1 MFFSEQPAEKV
12 DGYAPPF
19 NLKLTGTYFFKHL
32 MRVSLITGLLFGI
45 TVQLLLAAGAKAQK
59 MSEVKVSFGLKNES
73 LYTVLKKL
81 ENNSPFNFI
90 YRKDEV
96 DVVKS
101 LTLTAE
107 SRSVEEVLN
116 LVLDQKEFSYSQ
128 VDKSILIVKK
138 APLTTTPIAAT
149 QVAATINGDV
159 FTADNMPLPGV
170 TVREKN
176 TNNATATN
184 SNGHFSLKVN
194 DANATLVFSFLGY
207 VTKEVA
213 LNGQATIKVV
223 MTETATR
230 MNEVVVVGYGT
241 QKKGNVTGAIARIT
255 DKQIEERPI
264 TRVEQALQ
272 GQIAGV
278 AVRNTSGAPGADI
291 AVQVRG
297 AASISGSATPL
308 YVVDGVPLDNLSGVN
323 PSDIA
328 SIDVLKD
335 AASAAIYGSRGSN
348 GVVLIATKR
357 GKSGTPVMSVSA
369 YTALANAER
378 KVKVMTSDE
387 WIEFNKKW
395 LYRQWT
401 LASGLPASASQAE
414 RIAYAQSKNPAA
426 VYNTRAQLGTIRT
439 AYGIYDPY
447 WGTNAIEPIDWQ
459 DVMLRRAPVTDVEV
473 SASGSNDMVNYAI
486 SGGAY
491 HQQGIIQGSAYKRYS
506 FRANIEA
513 KLSNRVKIGLNLSP
527 SVGTTTGANVDGK
540 DNAVARTL
548 SYPGWVL
555 AGSGRDAGAQP
566 TKFYDIWGSGP
577 NVVSPYVQA
586 VYNDRTIK
594 DTRINTAFNTNINII
609 KGLNVNGLVGWNYRG
624 NSQQTYSPTWA
635 QPTWDTATPGQL
647 SSSAKSTLS
656 SNSVLVQGTAT
667 YVKEIGRHS
676 FNLLAGAS
684 QETYAD
690 ETSSQGETGFPND
703 KTFIF
708 DLTRGTTINTNTI
721 YASKNALISY
731 FGRVQY
737 AYDNKYLFAA
747 SLRSDGS
754 SKFGPNNRWGLF
766 PSLSAGW
773 VLSEEPV
780 FKKLDWLGTTKL
792 RASWGQAGND
802 RIGNS
807 AFLSSMTALN
817 YVTGTNQ
824 TVASGFVVGNISNSK
839 LRWEKTDSYNL
850 GLDIGLFRDRLSISA
865 DIYYKKTTDLLLNA
879 PVSLTTGFANM
890 FDNVGSVANR
900 GLEVEINAV
909 NITNKVF
916 KWSTSLNVSANRNK
930 ILSLT
935 NQNADI
941 KLGQGNTIIQRVGYP
956 INSYYLLKAT
966 GVLRAADFNT
976 DASGNITT
984 AKVPIFSGQKPGDTK
999 YSDANNDGKIDA
1011 NDYII
1016 AGNFQPNFDFG
1027 ITNTFT
1033 YKHWDLSIL
1042 VQGRV
1047 GGDLLSI
1054 GSRAWNRATN
1064 DPRYEYMQ
1072 SWLKDAYWSE
1082 ADPGNG
1088 KVPAFFSAV
1097 TSQYDTNWMYTAAYL
1112 RIKNINLGYNL
1123 PVAKKVFRSLR
1134 LYASCDNVFLLDG
1147 YYPGYS
1153 PEGATQDNSS
1163 ADWGAYPLARTFSI
1177 GLNASF

>member
-1 MFFSEQPAEKV
+1 MFFSEQPTEKV
-12 DGYAPPF
+12 VGYAPPF
-19 NLKLTGTYFFKHL
+19 NLKFTGTYFFKQL
-32 MRVSLITGLLFGI
+32 MRVSLITGILFCI
-45 TVQLLLAAGAKAQK
+45 TVQFLLAAGAKAQK
-59 MSEVKVSFGLKNES
+59 MSEVKVNFGLKNES
-73 LYTVLKKL
+73 LYSVFKKL

-96 DVVKS
+96 DQVKS
-101 LTLTAE
+101 LNLPPE
-107 SRSVEEVLN
+107 SRSVDEVLN
-116 LVLDQKEFSYSQ
+116 LILDKAEFTYSQ
-128 VDKSILIVKK
+128 IDKSILIIKK
-138 APLTTTPIAAT
+138 SPPSSSMFAEA
-149 QVAATINGDV
+149 QMVVTIKGDV
-159 FTADNMPLPGV
+159 FTEDNLPLPGV

-176 TNNATATN
+176 TNNATATDP
-184 SNGHFSLKVN
+184 NGHFNLKIA

-207 VTKEVA
+207 VTKEIA
-213 LNGQATIKVV
+213 LNGQTSVKVILI
-223 MTETATR
+223 ETATKV
-230 MNEVVVVGYGT
+230 NEVVVVGYGT
-241 QKKGNVTGAIARIT
+241 QKKSNITGAIARIT

-264 TRVEQALQ
+264 TRIEQALQ

-308 YVVDGVPLDNLSGVN
+308 YVVDGVPLDNLSGIN

-357 GKSGTPVMSVSA
+357 GKSGVPVLSVSA

-395 LYRQWT
+395 LDRQWT
-401 LASGLPASASQAE
+401 ITSGLPATTSQAD
-414 RIAYAQSKNPAA
+414 RVAFAA
-426 VYNTRAQLGTIRT
+426 KATGKTYTTRTDLAGLRT
-439 AYGIYDPY
+439 TYGIYDPY
-447 WGTNAIEPIDWQ
+447 WGTSAIEPIDWQ
-459 DVMLRRAPVTDVEV
+459 DVMLRSAPVNDVEL

-491 HQQGIIQGSAYKRYS
+491 NQTGIVQGSAYKRYS

-527 SVGTTTGANVDGK
+527 SIGTTTGANVDGK

-555 AGSGRDAGAQP
+555 AGTGREAGSQP
-566 TKFYDIWGSGP
+566 SKFYDAWGSGP
-577 NVVSPYVQA
+577 DVVSPYVQA
-586 VYNDRTIK
+586 TGNARTVK
-594 DTRINTAFNTNINII
+594 DTRMNTAFNTNINII
-609 KGLNVNGLVGWNYRG
+609 KGLNVTGLVGWNYRG

-635 QPTWDTATPGQL
+635 QPTWDKATPGQL
-647 SSSAKSTLS
+647 SSSTKSTLA

-676 FNLLAGAS
+676 INVLAGAS
-684 QETYAD
+684 QETYSD
-690 ETSSQGETGFPND
+690 ETSNQGETGFPND

-708 DLTRGTTINTNTI
+708 DITRGTTINTNTI

-737 AYDNKYLFAA
+737 AYDNKYLFSA

-773 VLSEEPV
+773 ILSEEPA
-780 FKKLDWLGTTKL
+780 FKKIDWLGTTKL

-817 YVTGTNQ
+817 YVTGTTQ

-850 GLDIGLFRDRLSISA
+850 GLDVGFFRDRLSLSA

-890 FDNVGSVANR
+890 FNNVGSVANQ
-900 GLEVEINAV
+900 GLEIELNAV
-909 NITNKVF
+909 NITSKHF

-935 NQNADI
+935 NQDADI

-984 AKVPIFSGQKPGDTK
+984 AKIPIFSGQKVGDTK
-999 YSDANNDGKIDA
+999 YFDANNDGKIDA
-1011 NDYII
+1011 NDYVI

-1064 DPRYEYMQ
+1064 DPRYEYME

-1082 ADPGNG
+1082 AEPGNG

-1112 RIKNINLGYNL
+1112 RVKNINLGYNMPFL
-1123 PVAKKVFRSLR
+1123 KKAFKSLR
-1134 LYASCDNVFLLDG
+1134 VYASCDNVFLLDG

-1153 PEGATQDNSS
+1153 PEGATQDNTS
-1163 ADWGAYPLARTFSI
+1163 ADWGSYPLARTFSI

>member
-1 MFFSEQPAEKV
+1 MIFSEQPTEKV
-12 DGYAPPF
+12 VGYAPPF
-19 NLKLTGTYFFKHL
+19 NLKFTETYFFKQL
-32 MRVSLITGLLFGI
+32 MRVSLIIGILFCI
-45 TVQLLLAAGAKAQK
+45 TVQVLLAAGVKAQK
-59 MSEVKVSFGLKNES
+59 MSEVKVNFGLKNES
-73 LYTVLKKL
+73 LYSVFKKL

-90 YRKDEV
+90 YRKDEI
-96 DVVKS
+96 DQVKS
-101 LTLTAE
+101 LNLPPE
-107 SRSVEEVLN
+107 IRSVDEVLS
-116 LVLDQKEFSYSQ
+116 LILDKAEFSYSQ
-128 VDKSILIVKK
+128 VDKSILIIKK
-138 APLTTTPIAAT
+138 NPINNTVIAEAQIAVT
-149 QVAATINGDV
+149 VQGDV
-159 FTADNMPLPGV
+159 LTQDNLPLLGV

-176 TNNATATN
+176 TDNGTVTGL
-184 SNGHFSLKVN
+184 NGHFNLKVT

-213 LNGQATIKVV
+213 LNGQTSVKVTL
-223 MTETATR
+223 TETATKI
-230 MNEVVVVGYGT
+230 NEVVIVGYGT
-241 QKKGNVTGAIARIT
+241 QKKANVTGAIGKIT
-255 DKQIEERPI
+255 AKQIEERPI
-264 TRVEQALQ
+264 TRIEQALQ

-278 AVRNTSGAPGADI
+278 AVRNVSGAPGADI

-308 YVVDGVPLDNLSGVN
+308 YVVDGVPLDNLSGIN

-357 GKSGTPVMSVSA
+357 GKSGVPVLSISS
-369 YTALANAER
+369 YTAMASAER
-378 KVKVMTSDE
+378 KVAVLTSDE

-395 LYRQWT
+395 LDRQWT
-401 LASGLPASASQAE
+401 NLSGLPATTSQAD
-414 RIAYAQSKNPAA
+414 RIAFAA
-426 VYNTRAQLGTIRT
+426 KATGKTYTTRTELAGLRT
-439 AYGIYDPY
+439 TYGIYDPY
-447 WGTNAIEPIDWQ
+447 WGTSAIEPIDWQ
-459 DVMLRRAPVTDVEV
+459 DELLRRAPVTNVEI
-473 SASGSNDMVNYAI
+473 SASGSNDIVNYAI

-491 HQQGIIQGSAYKRYS
+491 NQKGIVEGSAYKRYS

-527 SVGTTTGANVDGK
+527 SIGTTSGANVDGK
-540 DNAVARTL
+540 DNAVARAL

-555 AGSGRDAGAQP
+555 AGTGRNAGSQP
-566 TKFYDIWGSGP
+566 SKFYDAWGSGP
-577 NVVSPYVQA
+577 DVVSPYVQA
-586 VYNDRTIK
+586 TGNTRTVK
-594 DTRINTAFNTNINII
+594 DTRINTAFNTNVNII
-609 KGLNVNGLVGWNYRG
+609 NGLNVIGLVGWNYRG
-624 NSQQTYSPTWA
+624 NSQQTYNPTWA
-635 QPTWDTATPGQL
+635 QATWDRATPGQL
-647 SSSAKSTLS
+647 SSSTKSTLL
-656 SNSVLVQGTAT
+656 SNSLLVQGTAT
-667 YVKEIGRHS
+667 YVKEIGRHAI
-676 FNLLAGAS
+676 NLLAGAS
-684 QETYAD
+684 QETYSD
-690 ETSSQGETGFPND
+690 ETSNQGETGFPND

-708 DLTRGTTINTNTI
+708 DVTRGTTINTNTI

-737 AYDNKYLFAA
+737 AFDNKYLFSA
-747 SLRSDGS
+747 SLRNDGS
-754 SKFGPNNRWGLF
+754 SKFGPNNRWGFF

-773 VLSEEPV
+773 ILSEESV
-780 FKKLDWLGTTKL
+780 FKKIDWLGTTKL

-817 YVTGTNQ
+817 YVTGTTQ

-850 GLDIGLFRDRLSISA
+850 GLDIGFFRDRLSLSA
-865 DIYYKKTTDLLLNA
+865 DIYYKETTDLLLNA
-879 PVSLTTGFANM
+879 PVSLTTGFASM
-890 FDNVGSVANR
+890 FNNVGSVANK
-900 GLEVEINAV
+900 GLEIELNSV
-909 NITNKVF
+909 NITNKNF

-935 NQNADI
+935 NQDADI
-941 KLGQGNTIIQRVGYP
+941 KIGQGNTIIQRVGHP

-966 GVLRAADFNT
+966 GVLRTADFNT
-976 DASGNITT
+976 DVNGNIST
-984 AKVPIFSGQKPGDTK
+984 AKIPIFSGQKPGDTK
-999 YSDANNDGKIDA
+999 YYDANNDGKIDG
-1011 NDYII
+1011 NDYVI
-1016 AGNFQPNFDFG
+1016 AGNFQPKFDFG

-1033 YKHWDLSIL
+1033 YKNWNFSVL

-1064 DPRYEYMQ
+1064 DPRYEYMD
-1072 SWLKDAYWSE
+1072 SWLKQAYWSE
-1082 ADPGNG
+1082 AEPGNG

-1112 RIKNINLGYNL
+1112 RIKNINIGYNIPFL
-1123 PVAKKVFRSLR
+1123 KKAFKSLR
-1134 LYASCDNVFLLDG
+1134 IYGSCDNVFLLDG

-1153 PEGATQDNSS
+1153 PEGATQDNTS
-1163 ADWGAYPLARTFSI
+1163 ADWGSYPLARTLSI